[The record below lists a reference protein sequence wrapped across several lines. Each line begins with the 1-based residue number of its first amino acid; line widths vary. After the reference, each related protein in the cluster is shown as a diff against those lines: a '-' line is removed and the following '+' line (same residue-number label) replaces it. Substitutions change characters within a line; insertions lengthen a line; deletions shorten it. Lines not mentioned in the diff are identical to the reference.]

1 VFENYHMRYRPE
13 TELVLK
19 GVNFAVKSGE
29 KVGIVGRTGS
39 GKSTVCLSLFRVIE
53 AAKGRILIDDV
64 DISKVGLDILRSRMC
79 VIPQDPTLF
88 KGTLRENLD
97 PFKSLPTQQLLNCLQ
112 SLEIFQDVS
121 QAEILSKQVEENGS
135 NFSVGERQLICIARA
150 ILRNSKIMFLDEA
163 TASIDYRTDELIQKI
178 IRQRFTNCT
187 VLTIAHRLN
196 TIMDYD
202 RILVL
207 NEGIVAEFGTP
218 QELVEMRGIFY
229 NLVQQHKTKG

>member
-1 VFENYHMRYRPE
+1 MRYRPD

-19 GVNFAVKSGE
+19 GVNFAVRSGE
-29 KVGIVGRTGS
+29 KIGIVGRTGS
-39 GKSTVCLSLFRVIE
+39 GKSTVCLSLFRLIE
-53 AAKGRILIDDV
+53 AAGGRILIDDV
-64 DISKVGLDILRSRMC
+64 DVSKVGLDILRSRLC

-97 PFKSLPTQQLLNCLQ
+97 PFQKLPSQQLLECLK
-112 SLEIFQDVS
+112 SLEIFTETNPLDL
-121 QAEILSKQVEENGS
+121 LSKTVMENGT

-207 NEGIVAEFGTP
+207 NEGTVAEFGTP
-218 QELVEMRGIFY
+218 QELSEMRGIFY
-229 NLVQQHKTKG
+229 NLVRQHKIKI